1 MGDLFNESVVEIN
14 EFYKKWGYQLGW
26 RFLNGSK
33 KTLTNNP
40 AIAFI
45 TLNPGGNKIP
55 KDHSWESCE
64 NGSSYLYE
72 SWGNAAPGKGNL
84 QKQIQLM
91 FEKIISVT
99 NLPVQRDELIE
110 QSLTGYFVPFR
121 SPRLADLEHKKEAF
135 EFGKVLW
142 TKILKQVNPKLFICI
157 DRDTHKI
164 LRPIIASV
172 YGLSLSKTQKI
183 NTGWGDYT
191 ADLDEFGDKNQVKML
206 RLPHLSTFKL
216 FTSSK
221 CTNQLNQI
229 LALQQNLWVKLGVG
243 RSPSE

>member
-1 MGDLFNESVVEIN
+1 MDTLFDESVAEIN
-14 EFYKKWGYQLGW
+14 KFYNEWGYQLGW

-72 SWGNAAPGKGNL
+72 SWRNCPPGKSNL

-99 NLPVQRDELIE
+99 DTPIQRNELIE
-110 QSLTGYFVPFR
+110 RSLTGYFVPFR
-121 SPRLADLEHKKEAF
+121 SPRLTDLEHKKEAF
-135 EFGKVLW
+135 KFAESLW
-142 TKILKQVNPKLFICI
+142 SKIFTQVRPKLFICI
-157 DRDTHKI
+157 DRRTHKH
-164 LRPIIASV
+164 LRSIITNV
-172 YGLSLSKTQKI
+172 YGLPLSKEQKL
-183 NTGWGDYT
+183 NTGWGNYK
-191 ADLDEFGDKNQVKML
+191 ADLDEFGDGNQVKML

-221 CTNQLNQI
+221 CTDHLTKIFNQ
-229 LALQQNLWVKLGVG
+229 ACAHLG
-243 RSPSE
+243 SSLES